1 MLVPKLFTDN
11 FMDDWMDDFAWTK
24 GLDQVNRKLY
34 GKHAGKEML
43 TDIREHDDHYE
54 VEIDLPGF
62 KKEDINIQLQN
73 GYLTVSA
80 SKGVEENENNKE
92 GRLVRQERYSGTMA
106 RSFYV
111 GEELQNEDIKAKFE
125 NGVLSLNVL
134 KKENKEVVNNSH
146 IAIE

>member
-1 MLVPKLFTDN
+1 M
-11 FMDDWMDDFAWTK
+11 
-24 GLDQVNRKLY
+24 
-34 GKHAGKEML
+34 
-43 TDIREHDDHYE
+43 
-54 VEIDLPGF
+54 
-62 KKEDINIQLQN
+62 
-73 GYLTVSA
+73 
-80 SKGVEENENNKE
+80 
-92 GRLVRQERYSGTMA
+92 VRQERFYGECS

>member
-80 SKGVEENENNKE
+80 SKGMEENESNKE

-111 GEELQNEDIKAKFE
+111 GEELTNEDIKAKFE
-125 NGVLSLNVL
+125 NGVLSLNVP
-134 KKENKEVVNNSH
+134 KKENKEVVNNTH

>member
-134 KKENKEVVNNSH
+134 KKDNKEVVNNSH